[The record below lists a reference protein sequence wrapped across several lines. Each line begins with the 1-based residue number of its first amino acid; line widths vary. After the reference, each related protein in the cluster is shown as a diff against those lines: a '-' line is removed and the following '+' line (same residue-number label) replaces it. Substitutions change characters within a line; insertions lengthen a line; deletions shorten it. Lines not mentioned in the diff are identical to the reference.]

1 MSSFLKMFYGHTAH
15 NPSFTVAPWNSSY
28 WCKIQLHTC
37 ETMLSLGF
45 FLLSTKEMGTNEV
58 LLLLAA
64 SNKMPKDTNIIIIS
78 FLSCLIYVN
87 TGLSLGLVAFY
98 A

>member
-1 MSSFLKMFYGHTAH
+1 
-15 NPSFTVAPWNSSY
+15 
-28 WCKIQLHTC
+28 
-37 ETMLSLGF
+37 MLSLGF

-58 LLLLAA
+58 LLLQAA

-98 A
+98 AECKSIQCPKKNLRYKRLL

>member
-1 MSSFLKMFYGHTAH
+1 
-15 NPSFTVAPWNSSY
+15 
-28 WCKIQLHTC
+28 
-37 ETMLSLGF
+37 MLSLGF

-58 LLLLAA
+58 LLLLDA

>member
-1 MSSFLKMFYGHTAH
+1 
-15 NPSFTVAPWNSSY
+15 
-28 WCKIQLHTC
+28 
-37 ETMLSLGF
+37 MLSLGF

-58 LLLLAA
+58 LLAA

>member
-1 MSSFLKMFYGHTAH
+1 
-15 NPSFTVAPWNSSY
+15 
-28 WCKIQLHTC
+28 
-37 ETMLSLGF
+37 MLSLGF
-45 FLLSTKEMGTNEV
+45 FLLSTKEMGTNDV

-64 SNKMPKDTNIIIIS
+64 SNKMPRHKYYNYFL